1 MKISKLLVLVSAI
14 ISFSKA
20 AIAGELDWSGA
31 NISPVNEMTIRAYGF
46 KYNPTPDAT
55 YSIDFIFDEADR
67 TFKPDMTTLMIINN
81 NHYVQADM
89 NRGGQLYDQWW
100 KINGEPQPT
109 GIYEN
114 YPQTGKQTGS
124 NTWRCQTCHGWDYKG
139 KEGVYETGDNYTGI
153 KGLYSVKDKSA
164 AEIYE
169 AILAK
174 GLPLSDQ
181 DIWDLTKFIKEG
193 QIDMNKYIIFS
204 GAQSKA
210 ATGNIENGRTL
221 YESTGKCIECHGA
234 DGNKNPEVSVGAAA
248 RDNPW
253 EILHKIRFGQ
263 PGTRMPAAVK
273 AGLTVQE
280 QIDILTYA
288 QTLSTD

>member
-1 MKISKLLVLVSAI
+1 MKINQLLILVSAMV
-14 ISFSKA
+14 SLAKSV
-20 AIAGELDWSGA
+20 IADELNWSGA
-31 NISPVNEMTIRAYGF
+31 NLSPVNEMTIRAYGF
-46 KYNPTPDAT
+46 KYLPTPDAT
-55 YSIDFIFDEADR
+55 YSIDFIFDEIDR
-67 TFKPDMTTLMIINN
+67 TFKPDMNTLMIINN
-81 NHYVQADM
+81 NHYAQADM
-89 NRGGQLYDQWW
+89 IRGGQLYDKWW
-100 KINGEPQPT
+100 KINGEPEPT
-109 GIYEN
+109 INYEN
-114 YPQTGKQTGS
+114 YPPIGKQTGS
-124 NTWRCQTCHGWDYKG
+124 NTWRCKTCHSWDYKG
-139 KEGVYETGDNYTGI
+139 QEGVDETGDNYTGI
-153 KGLYSVKDKSA
+153 KGLYSVREKSA

-181 DIWDLTKFIKEG
+181 DIWDLTKFLKEG

-210 ATGNIENGRTL
+210 ATGNVEKGRTL

-234 DGNKNPEVSVGAAA
+234 DGNKNPEVSVGAIT

-263 PGTRMPAAVK
+263 PGTKMPAAVK
-273 AGLTVQE
+273 TGLTVQE

-288 QTLSTD
+288 QTLSKD

>member
-1 MKISKLLVLVSAI
+1 MKISQLLVLVSAI
-14 ISFSKA
+14 ISGSKVVTA
-20 AIAGELDWSGA
+20 NELDWSGA
-31 NISPVNEMTIRAYGF
+31 TISPTNPMTIRAYGF
-46 KYNPTPDAT
+46 KYVPTPEAT
-55 YSIDFIFDEADR
+55 YSIDFIFDEVDR
-67 TFKPDMTTLMIINN
+67 NFKPDMSTLIIIDN
-81 NHYVQADM
+81 NHYAQAEM
-89 NRGGQLYDQWW
+89 TRGGQLYDQWW
-100 KINGEPQPT
+100 KVNGELQPT
-109 GIYEN
+109 GIYEG

-124 NTWRCQTCHGWDYKG
+124 DTWRCQTCHSWDYKG
-139 KEGVYETGDNYTGI
+139 KEGVDETGDNYTGI

-169 AILAK
+169 AILNK

-204 GAQSKA
+204 GAQSKS
-210 ATGNIENGRTL
+210 ATGKVENGRTL

-253 EILHKIRFGQ
+253 KILHKIRFGQ
-263 PGTRMPAAVK
+263 PGARMPAAVK

-288 QTLSTD
+288 QTLSTN